1 MNPNPVMKNN
11 RMLPRARELR
21 RDMTP
26 QEKKLWYQFLRHHPV
41 KFYKQRIID
50 SFIAD
55 FYCASARL
63 VIEVDGMQH
72 YTEQGK
78 AYDEQRTAI
87 ISRYGIK
94 VLRFSNEEIDEHFE
108 TVKATID
115 AETAQRLVGDE
126 TEAGELLT
134 KDINRG
140 GKNNA

>member
-26 QEKKLWYQFLRHHPV
+26 QEKKLWYQFLRHYPV

-63 VIEVDGMQH
+63 VIEVDGRQH
-72 YTEQGK
+72 YTEQGR

-87 ISRYGIK
+87 ISRYGIR
-94 VLRFSNEEIDEHFE
+94 VLRFSNEEIDRHFE
-108 TVKATID
+108 TVKAAIA
-115 AETAQRLVGDE
+115 AETAKGPDKF
-126 TEAGELLT
+126 G
-134 KDINRG
+134 G
-140 GKNNA
+140 GKV

>member
-72 YTEQGK
+72 YTEQGQ

-115 AETAQRLVGDE
+115 AETAQRLVGDD
-126 TEAGELLT
+126 
-134 KDINRG
+134 DI
-140 GKNNA
+140 